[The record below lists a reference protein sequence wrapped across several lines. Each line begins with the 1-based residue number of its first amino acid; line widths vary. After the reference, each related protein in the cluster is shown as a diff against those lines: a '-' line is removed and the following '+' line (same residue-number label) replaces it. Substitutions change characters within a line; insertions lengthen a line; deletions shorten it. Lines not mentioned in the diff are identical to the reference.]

1 MHEKTDL
8 VHEKLKL
15 SLSKN
20 QMVPLLLRRLQQS
33 LYSLVERDAFHV
45 AGIIKPSSDIY
56 VDFNSK

>member
-15 SLSKN
+15 SLIKN

-45 AGIIKPSSDIY
+45 AGII
-56 VDFNSK
+56 

>member
-15 SLSKN
+15 RLSKN

-33 LYSLVERDAFHV
+33 LYSLVERYAFHV
-45 AGIIKPSSDIY
+45 ASIIKPSSDIY